1 MTTVLWVAAIWLPVA
16 FAAAP
21 RVGKALHRAQ
31 HRNGV
36 ADPADC
42 PPWCVRERAA
52 ALLRNL
58 PSPSKDPR

>member
-1 MTTVLWVAAIWLPVA
+1 MTAVLVVFVVW
-16 FAAAP
+16 AAAVVVITP
-21 RVGKALHRAQ
+21 RVGRALHRAG

-52 ALLRNL
+52 ALLR
-58 PSPSKDPR
+58 DQHTR